1 MKALKERILKD
12 GRCLEGG
19 ILKVDSFINHQMDP
33 ALMME
38 MAKEFANRFRE
49 KKIDKVVTVE
59 ASGIAPAIMVAY
71 QMGVPVVFAK
81 KKVPS
86 TMEGILKSEVFS
98 FTKSRSYTICISD
111 KYMQKGE
118 RCLFID
124 DFLANGNAASGI
136 IDLASQAGA
145 EIVGMGFIIEK
156 AFQSGGKM
164 LRDKGIHV
172 ESLAIIES
180 LDNCEIKFKE

>member
-1 MKALKERILKD
+1 MKALKQRIMQD
-12 GRCLEGG
+12 GKCLEGG

-38 MAKEFANRFRE
+38 MAKELTKRF
-49 KKIDKVVTVE
+49 KDATIDKVITVE

-71 QMGVPVVFAK
+71 LLDVPVVFAK

-86 TMEGILKSEVFS
+86 TMDGILKSEVFS
-98 FTKSRSYTICISD
+98 FTKSRSYTICLSD
-111 KYMQKGE
+111 KFLHKGE

-124 DFLANGNAASGI
+124 DFLANGNAAAGI
-136 IDLASQAGA
+136 LDLTSQAGA
-145 EIVGMGFIIEK
+145 EIIGMGFLIEK
-156 AFQSGGKM
+156 EFQKGGAM
-164 LRDKGIHV
+164 LRSKGIKV

-180 LDNCEIKFKE
+180 LDNREIKIKD